1 MSGIAPG
8 AKALVFF
15 TSLNVAAEQAAEN

>member
-8 AKALVFF
+8 AKALVFLA
-15 TSLNVAAEQAAEN
+15 SLNVAAEQAAEN